1 MNREEI
7 IADEVFMIED
17 GGEMPEVAFNSSLY
31 YLTRDPDGPQLSLC
45 RQELLPLKEAAVR
58 RYSFIVLRDLQP
70 ENRTKPIYR
79 GLARSRVNWF
89 RLLGYCQR
97 EKISPE
103 MVQREVVKNLIQF
116 LTVEYHDVCV
126 AGATSCINCAESEL
140 EEYAGS
146 LGVDLDREVKGWQEL
161 FLV

>member
-31 YLTRDPDGPQLSLC
+31 YLTRDPDGPQLSLSG
-45 RQELLPLKEAAVR
+45 QELLPLKEAAIR

-79 GLARSRVNWF
+79 GLARSRVNWL

-97 EKISPE
+97 EQLSLE
-103 MVQREVVKNLIQF
+103 TVQGEVVQNLIQF

-126 AGATSCINCAESEL
+126 AGVTSCINCTKVEL

-146 LGVDLDREVKGWQEL
+146 LGVDLDRVVKGWRKL
-161 FLV
+161 FNA